1 MGRSDRQSTYTTHA
15 LTGRI
20 RASRRKRAAGRA
32 RTRRHAVWRR
42 LAHRLTREST
52 GLLVGKITV
61 FGNLGHR
68 RPTAKTMCERAQ
80 HAQQRLCISHMKGA
94 RARRR
99 EKEKRAS
106 GQRWLTNVLHVV
118 RRSGHAMHCT
128 QRPSD
133 SKPLPFRDFSSLRT
147 RTCIGACTP
156 VILTSVCCN
165 DGSGSKTRLQPYA
178 PQHAST
184 SRMPTH
190 GTAAAAQPFRP
201 GEKKF
206 RPQG

>member
-1 MGRSDRQSTYTTHA
+1 MTQKKGGWPSEDSETCRLVQAGPPADEREHGLAGGQVYRLGEFGAPSTN
-15 LTGRI
+15 GQNDV
-20 RASRRKRAAGRA
+20 RKGATCTAE
-32 RTRRHAVWRR
+32 TVH
-42 LAHRLTREST
+42 LAHERSKSKEK
-52 GLLVGKITV
+52 GK
-61 FGNLGHR
+61 R
-68 RPTAKTMCERAQ
+68 
-80 HAQQRLCISHMKGA
+80 
-94 RARRR
+94 
-99 EKEKRAS
+99 KRAS
-106 GQRWLTNVLHVV
+106 GQRWLTNALHMV

-147 RTCIGACTP
+147 GTCICAWTP
-156 VILTSVCCN
+156 VILTSVCCS

-178 PQHAST
+178 PQHASA

-206 RPQG
+206 CPQG